1 VTLPLVKRGILG
13 GWLLVL
19 IAALRELST
28 AIFLFTADTKVMS
41 TVLIDLSE
49 EGDFERLSALGII
62 MLALTLTL
70 AIVGYW
76 VVGQR
81 FIARAE

>member
-1 VTLPLVKRGILG
+1 
-13 GWLLVL
+13 
-19 IAALRELST
+19 
-28 AIFLFTADTKVMS
+28 MS

-70 AIVGYW
+70 AVIGYRIVGH
-76 VVGQR
+76 R
-81 FIARAE
+81 FLARAE